1 MKAPHHFVHGNLVF
15 RTAEDVWAGYRLDGQ
30 SYPGLSLNRKVELKE
45 RIETFAYGIEA
56 DFQLIRSARRWS
68 ADEYAERA
76 LSTLDAKRGHRAEFT
91 AYIDAQRRRLDA
103 HDVVRPEVFLFV
115 RLGAPIHAGGAGRF
129 TESWRELRRAA
140 GLRDARA
147 ISRKRM
153 EELRRAEERAFDRVF
168 EGLPCERA
176 RSGEIAYLVRSA
188 YTRGAGEPRMDGN
201 WRPQA
206 ILIESE
212 DGSAGFEPYE
222 HDLHRLHESRVEI
235 APRSLKVDSESGTS
249 HQALLVVGA
258 LPDEA
263 VFPGADVE
271 LMFAPL
277 ECGFPVDAIFSCE
290 WLPNRSA
297 QKLAQKRMV
306 DADQQAKEESFG
318 EHGPTVGTTDRT
330 YAARELQARLGAS
343 DRSPFLR
350 SAITLAVG
358 ATSEEELEE
367 RVDRLRSEYGRV
379 ELHRPLGEQHR
390 LFLAT
395 MPAQPFPVRDYLAHL
410 LPEQLGAMV
419 PTAVSHAGSEIG
431 PYLGYGLTGSRP
443 PVQLDLAEA
452 SRTDRP
458 PTVLLTGSL
467 GSGKT
472 IALETLLYQAYLQ
485 GSSPIVDIDPK
496 GDHRLDRLPGL
507 AERMET
513 IELGPDDRYQG
524 LFDPMRI
531 GTAETRQDLAYGF
544 LVGIL
549 PDPVPADW
557 RTRIRRAVAAVD
569 QAGGR
574 TTGEVV
580 SELRAIGGESDEC
593 AEALEVHLSTGL
605 AKLGNGGPGQQLPDV
620 GSAQVVSLR
629 IRNLVTVKPD
639 VRRSELQEDERISQ
653 AVLRLVAAYALR
665 LCAADENVHS
675 VLALDEAWALLSDTQ
690 GQALL
695 DRLSRMGRSMSIT
708 PLLASQIVGD
718 SEALEPLVGT
728 YLAFGVET
736 EAEAERALSLLR
748 LDPDDEALRQRLISF
763 RAGRCYLRDVEGR
776 AIPMRVDPG
785 EELLA
790 RLGTTPKHELSLPQT
805 SPSPTA
811 SGSDGDGGEAGD
823 AEPAGGGRD
832 APVV

>member
-1 MKAPHHFVHGNLVF
+1 MRAPHYFLHGNLVW
-15 RTAEDVWAGYRLDGQ
+15 RTAEDVWAAYLLDGQ

-45 RIETFAYGIEA
+45 RIEAFAYGVET
-56 DFQLIRSARRWS
+56 DFQIVRSAREWS
-68 ADEYAERA
+68 AAEYAERA
-76 LSTLDAKRGHRAEFT
+76 ATTLDPRRGHAQEFG
-91 AYIDAQRRRLDA
+91 AYLSEHRRRLESRG
-103 HDVVRPEVFLFV
+103 VVRPELYLFV
-115 RLGAPIHAGGAGRF
+115 RLGPPAHAAGAQRF
-129 TESWRELRRAA
+129 AETWRELTRSV
-140 GLRDARA
+140 GLKDARA
-147 ISRKRM
+147 VGRKRM

-168 EGLPCERA
+168 DGLPCERA
-176 RSGEIAYLVRSA
+176 RSGEVAYLVRSA
-188 YTRGAGEPRMDGN
+188 YTRGVGEPRMDRN

-206 ILIESE
+206 IYVESE

-222 HDLHRLHESRVEI
+222 HDLHRLHESRVTI
-235 APRSLKVDSESGTS
+235 QPRSLRVEGEAGTS

-263 VFPGADVE
+263 LFPGADVE
-271 LMFAPL
+271 LLFSPL
-277 ECGFPVDAIFSCE
+277 ECGFPVDAVFTAE

-306 DADQQAKEESFG
+306 DADQQASEESFG
-318 EHGPTVGTTDRT
+318 EHGPTVGTTERT

-343 DRSPFLR
+343 DRPPFLR
-350 SAITLAVG
+350 SAITLCVG
-358 ATSEEELEE
+358 ADSNEQLEE

-390 LFLAT
+390 LFLGA
-395 MPAQPFPVRDYLAHL
+395 MPAQPFPARDYLAHL

-419 PTAVSHAGSEIG
+419 PTAISHAGSEIG

-496 GDHRLDRLPGL
+496 GDHRLDRLPGVADSL
-507 AERMET
+507 ES
-513 IELGPDDRYQG
+513 IELGPDERYRG
-524 LFDPMRI
+524 LLDPMRV
-531 GTAETRQDLAYGF
+531 GTDETRQDLAYGF
-544 LVGIL
+544 LLGIL
-549 PDPVPADW
+549 PDPVPAEW
-557 RTRIRRAVAAVD
+557 RTKIRRAVAAVD
-569 QAGGR
+569 TAGGR
-574 TTGEVV
+574 TTGEIL
-580 SELRAIGGESDEC
+580 SELRAIGAEDC
-593 AEALEVHLSTGL
+593 AEALEVHLEAGL
-605 AKLGNGGPGQQLPDV
+605 AKLGYGRPGQELPEV

-639 VRRSELQEDERISQ
+639 VRRSELQEDERVSQ

-665 LCAADENVHS
+665 LCSADSNVHS

-695 DRLSRMGRSMSIT
+695 DRLARMGRSMSIT

-736 EAEAERALSLLR
+736 EAEAERALELLR
-748 LDPDDEALRQRLISF
+748 LDPDDESLRQRLISF

-776 AIPMRVDPG
+776 AIPMRIDPG
-785 EELLA
+785 EELLCA
-790 RLGTTPKHELSLPQT
+790 LGTTPKHESSNSSIHPLVPQGV
-805 SPSPTA
+805 
-811 SGSDGDGGEAGD
+811 SGEDRGEAGD
-823 AEPAGGGRD
+823 AEPAEGT
-832 APVV
+832 